1 MTIAPKILV
10 ADDDQALSRTLSW
23 ILKENGYEVLTVPG
37 GEHLFDHLSA
47 EQFDLLLLDIMMP
60 KVDGLQLLQRVKA
73 DPRFKDLPVL
83 MISSMPPEEATV
95 RSLGLGASDF
105 IPKPFRV
112 RELLARVKA
121 HLRAGRELN
130 QARAEARSRSEMM
143 EILQEVTAS
152 LKPEEI
158 YQILVRRVAQG
169 LNISRCS
176 IIIAGP
182 DDDHGTVVAAYENPM
197 LHNLAVD
204 LRRYPEI
211 QHSLTTGEVV
221 LVRDVLTD
229 PLFQG
234 MRAVWESEGAPAR
247 PLGDRDPVLAPA
259 AARGVFFLRTTDGD
273 TPLNEQDV
281 QFAEQVINAA
291 VAALEKAYDLESAV
305 MGQEQMRH
313 LAETDPL
320 TNCFNRR
327 ALMEKLEQ
335 EMDRAARYATM
346 LTGMMIDID
355 NFKQI
360 NDTSATWWATACS
373 SSSPALLGGSSG
385 RWTSWP
391 ATAARSSSCCCPR
404 PPHRARNFAERIL
417 RRVAAHDFG
426 GTGRPVR
433 LTVSIGIAT
442 FPRRAGRPTANRSSR
457 WRTPTSTAP
466 SPTAATGSAIERPP
480 LSPLRSTYPAA
491 GALLRQGRLSAGG
504 GVGAGERPT
513 GRRTT
518 RRDCRPAVRAG
529 ARRRSR
535 RRPTSSPRSPAKC
548 STAVTGSCEGR
559 RGRDVVRLSRARTS
573 RPGACRDQ
581 GAAAAALAGPR
592 GGAAPPRSEL
602 AMRLAHPNVCHILR
616 LGETP
621 ERLVYLVM
629 PFVEGEPL
637 TEHERGAARSR
648 RPKACRC

>member
-1 MTIAPKILV
+1 MTLAPKILV

-60 KVDGLQLLQRVKA
+60 KVDGLQLLQRVKS

-121 HLRAGRELN
+121 HLRVGRELN

-211 QHSLTTGEVV
+211 QHALATGEVV

-229 PLFQG
+229 PLFQEV
-234 MRAVWESEGAPAR
+234 RAVWESEGREAPAR
-247 PLGDRDPVLAPA
+247 SAIAIRFSLRQQPA
-259 AARGVFFLRTTDGD
+259 GVFFLRTTSSDA
-273 TPLNEQDV
+273 PLNEQDV

-291 VAALEKAYDLESAV
+291 VAALEKAYDLENAV

-346 LTGMMIDID
+346 LTGMMVDID

-360 NDTSATWWATACS
+360 NDTYGHLVGDRVLKQLAS
-373 SSSPALLGGSSG
+373 LLKREQRSVDIVARYGGEEFVVLLPET
-385 RWTSWP
+385 TS
-391 ATAARSSSCCCPR
+391 TES
-404 PPHRARNFAERIL
+404 RNFAERIL
-417 RRVAAHDFG
+417 RRVATHDFG
-426 GTGRPVR
+426 EQGHPVR
-433 LTVSIGIAT
+433 VTISIGIAS
-442 FPRRAGRPTANRSSR
+442 FPD
-457 WRTPTSTAP
+457 
-466 SPTAATGSAIERPP
+466 ERVGDGE
-480 LSPLRSTYPAA
+480 S
-491 GALLRQGRLSAGG
+491 LLRLADTHLYRAKSDGRN
-504 GVGAGERPT
+504 RF
-513 GRRTT
+513 
-518 RRDCRPAVRAG
+518 RD
-529 ARRRSR
+529 
-535 RRPTSSPRSPAKC
+535 
-548 STAVTGSCEGR
+548 
-559 RGRDVVRLSRARTS
+559 
-573 RPGACRDQ
+573 
-581 GAAAAALAGPR
+581 
-592 GGAAPPRSEL
+592 
-602 AMRLAHPNVCHILR
+602 
-616 LGETP
+616 
-621 ERLVYLVM
+621 
-629 PFVEGEPL
+629 
-637 TEHERGAARSR
+637 
-648 RPKACRC
+648 